1 MEGASPFSLDALVYL
16 NKIAAAAKDSPDA
29 IEALTGAGDAP
40 ERLEAIRAASP
51 AVAAA
56 LDAYLDEHGWRI
68 YTGFDIADKATI
80 EVPENILDSVAAL
93 LNPAE
98 AKVVDDSFAAG
109 LRARVPERNLG
120 EYDALLETAR
130 ILYGV
135 RDDDAGPCAH
145 WTLGLIRRALLEA
158 GARLAQRGDLRQQEH
173 IFDATPSEVET
184 LLRATEAEGFREELA
199 RRAELRAANAAN
211 RPPPRLGEDEGPP
224 PTDDWLPPA
233 VARVNR
239 ALMVAMSVEYPAPND
254 GSNEADAKASVTG
267 LPASRGSYEGRAC
280 LVQGPNDF
288 AKLRPGDILV
298 APFTTTSYN
307 VVLPLL
313 GGVVTDKGGVLSH
326 AAIVAREHAIPA
338 VVNTVN
344 ATSVIVDGSRIR
356 IDGTAGTIEVIEPAP
371 ETVQPAR
378 SATR

>member
-1 MEGASPFSLDALVYL
+1 M
-16 NKIAAAAKDSPDA
+16 
-29 IEALTGAGDAP
+29 
-40 ERLEAIRAASP
+40 
-51 AVAAA
+51 
-56 LDAYLDEHGWRI
+56 
-68 YTGFDIADKATI
+68 
-80 EVPENILDSVAAL
+80 
-93 LNPAE
+93 
-98 AKVVDDSFAAG
+98 VDDSFAAG

-224 PTDDWLPPA
+224 PPDDWLPPA

-307 VVLPLL
+307 VVLPLP